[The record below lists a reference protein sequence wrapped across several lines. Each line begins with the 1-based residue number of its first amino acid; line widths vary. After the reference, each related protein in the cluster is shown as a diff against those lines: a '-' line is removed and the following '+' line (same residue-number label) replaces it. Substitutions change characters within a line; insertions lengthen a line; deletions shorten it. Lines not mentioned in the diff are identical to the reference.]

1 MGRPMAAN
9 LAKAGHEVNVW
20 NRSAGKDV
28 PGAKTCSTPAEA
40 VEGREV
46 IWLCVSDTKAVD
58 QVLFGANGAAQA
70 LKKGTIVADSSTISP
85 SASVQFAAKMR
96 ERGCDFV
103 DAPMTG
109 SKVAAEAG
117 TLTFM
122 VGGNTD
128 VITRLQPLFSV
139 MGKTII
145 HMGENGKGL
154 AAKLAQ
160 NLQTAVIF
168 EALAESLTLAKK
180 LGVPEE
186 KLFQVIKSSM
196 IRSGVAEYKEPFLL
210 KQDYSPN
217 FPLRLMHKDMH
228 LMMDAARENGVKL
241 PALERTDEVYEAAT
255 RAGYQ
260 DLDYAATIMLLE
272 EWAGL
277 GNRSQVTGNREEE

>member
-20 NRSAGKDV
+20 NRTPGKDV

-40 VEGREV
+40 AKGREV
-46 IWLCVSDTKAVD
+46 VWLCVSDTKAVD
-58 QVLFGANGAAQA
+58 QVLFGANGAAQS
-70 LKKGTIVADSSTISP
+70 LEKGAVVADSSTISP
-85 SASVQFAAKMR
+85 SGSVQFAAKIR
-96 ERGCDFV
+96 ERGCEFL

-122 VGGNTD
+122 VGGSAD
-128 VITRLQPLFSV
+128 VIARLQPLFNV
-139 MGKTII
+139 MGKTVI
-145 HMGENGKGL
+145 HMGNNGKGL

-160 NLQTAVIF
+160 NLQTSVIF

-180 LGVPEE
+180 LGVAPE
-186 KLFQVIKSSM
+186 KLFQLIKSSM

-217 FPLRLMHKDMH
+217 FPLHLMHKDMH
-228 LMMDAARENGVKL
+228 LMMDAARENGIKL
-241 PALERTDEVYEAAT
+241 PALEKTDEVYEAAT

-260 DLDYAATIMLLE
+260 NLDYAATIMLLE

-277 GNRSQVTGNREEE
+277 GNREQGTGNREEK

>member
-1 MGRPMAAN
+1 MGRPMATN

-28 PGAKTCSTPAEA
+28 PGAKICSTPAEA
-40 VEGREV
+40 AQGREV

-58 QVLFGANGAAQA
+58 QVLFGSSGAAQA
-70 LKKGTIVADSSTISP
+70 LQKGTIVADSSTISP

-122 VGGNTD
+122 VGGNAD
-128 VITRLQPLFSV
+128 VITRLQPLFGV

-180 LGVPEE
+180 LGVPQE

-210 KQDYSPN
+210 RQDYSPN
-217 FPLRLMHKDMH
+217 FPLHLMHKDMH

-241 PALERTDEVYEAAT
+241 PALEKTDEVYEAAT

-260 DLDYAATIMLLE
+260 NLDYAATIMLLE

-277 GNRSQVTGNREEE
+277 GNRSQVTGNREEK